1 MEHGSIAP
9 QGTLTVARP
18 VPPPAV
24 RVWRWTIS
32 FLRNKP
38 LGAIGGIIVIFLIL
52 IAILAPLL
60 TPYDPI
66 QVRADWRLLPPD
78 TMHPLGADEQGRD
91 VLSRV
96 LFGARVSLYVALGTV
111 VINTLIASVVGI
123 LSGYMGGTFDSL
135 VQRIVDAIM
144 AFPFLIL
151 MLTLMMM
158 FGSSMENLFIALGFV
173 LGVKNSRVV
182 RAAVLSL
189 KENAYIEAA
198 RAIGGSGL
206 RIMVVHLL
214 PNTFAPLIVI
224 ASLTWAQA
232 ILAES
237 SLSFLGFGVPPPDPS
252 WGRMIS
258 GKGRELMEQAPWIAL
273 FPGIALSL
281 TVFGFSMLG
290 DALRDVLDP
299 RLKGTQ

>member
-1 MEHGSIAP
+1 MEQGSAAP
-9 QGTLTVARP
+9 RGTLTVARP
-18 VPPPAV
+18 VPAPTV
-24 RVWRWTIS
+24 RAWRWTIS

-38 LGAIGGIIVIFLIL
+38 LGAAGGIVVVMLIL
-52 IAILAPLL
+52 TAILAPLL

-78 TMHPLGADEQGRD
+78 TTHPLGADEQGRD

-123 LSGYMGGTFDSL
+123 LSGYLGGTFDSL

-273 FPGIALSL
+273 FPGIALGL
-281 TVFGFSMLG
+281 TVFGFNMLG

>member
-1 MEHGSIAP
+1 MEQSGVTP
-9 QGTLTVARP
+9 RDVLVMRRP
-18 VPPPAV
+18 VPSATV
-24 RVWRWTIS
+24 RSWRWTIS
-32 FLRNKP
+32 FIRNKP
-38 LGAIGGIIVIFLIL
+38 LGAIGGIIVVFLIL
-52 IAILAPLL
+52 VAVLAPIL

-66 QVRADWRLLPPD
+66 QVRADWRLFPPE
-78 TMHPLGADEQGRD
+78 TAHPFGADEQGRD

-111 VINTLIASVVGI
+111 VINTLIASAVGI
-123 LSGYMGGTFDSL
+123 LSGYLGGTFDSL
-135 VQRIVDAIM
+135 TQRIVDAIM

-173 LGVKNSRVV
+173 LGVKNARVV

-189 KENAYIEAA
+189 KENAYIDAA
-198 RAIGGSGL
+198 RAIGSSGM
-206 RIMVVHLL
+206 RIMVHHLL